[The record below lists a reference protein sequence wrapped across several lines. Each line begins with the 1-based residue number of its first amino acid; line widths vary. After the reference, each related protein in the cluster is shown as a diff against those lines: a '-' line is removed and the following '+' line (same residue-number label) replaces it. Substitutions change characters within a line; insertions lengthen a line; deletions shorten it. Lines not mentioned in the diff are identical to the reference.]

1 MKQPSQ
7 KKRPFFLRVPFL
19 LVVAVGA
26 SVAVLASREDGR
38 EKLDQFGEF
47 VGKSAEVVGTMFSNA
62 QRMAADYIEQIQH
75 RDDATFPASSPASLY
90 QHNGNAQR
98 QSEYSHTH

>member
-26 SVAVLASREDGR
+26 GVAVLASREDGR

-62 QRMAADYIEQIQH
+62 QRMAADYIEQMQH
-75 RDDATFPASSPASLY
+75 RDDANYPASSHAPLF
-90 QHNGNAQR
+90 QPNGSTQR
-98 QSEYSHTH
+98 PSEYSHTH